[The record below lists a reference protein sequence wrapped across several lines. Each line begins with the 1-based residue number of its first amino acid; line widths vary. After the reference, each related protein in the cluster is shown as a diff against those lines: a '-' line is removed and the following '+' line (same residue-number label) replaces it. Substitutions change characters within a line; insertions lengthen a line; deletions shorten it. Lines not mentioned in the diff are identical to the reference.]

1 MREKACQKYGV
12 GLQYAQAFAVIPV
25 QFEGEKKS
33 YYFSLEDTKTI
44 NEMYLDEDIL
54 CPCEIKVFTRWI
66 GNENATLISICTKN
80 SFNHVPT
87 KDVSRILC
95 RLRCWG
101 EKLWE
106 LLFCVWPED
115 QINAFTDLEPFLE
128 VFIYYASL
136 NIVEHFIITEA
147 SAQHVTGPTLQ
158 KVRLQLKKSF
168 WLSFDAA
175 ASENANSTFVP
186 VMHIPLIPPCDVRHL

>member
-95 RLRCWG
+95 RLRC
-101 EKLWE
+101 
-106 LLFCVWPED
+106 
-115 QINAFTDLEPFLE
+115 
-128 VFIYYASL
+128 
-136 NIVEHFIITEA
+136 
-147 SAQHVTGPTLQ
+147 
-158 KVRLQLKKSF
+158 
-168 WLSFDAA
+168 
-175 ASENANSTFVP
+175 
-186 VMHIPLIPPCDVRHL
+186 